1 MKVVS
6 VDLGERSYPVY
17 IGGDIAHLGAAARE
31 FDLGEKVLVISTAP
45 IASLYG
51 RKVRDV
57 LDSVGFQVFLA
68 RVPDGEKYK
77 TLSQAAKLYEEC
89 AEDKLDRD
97 STILALGGGVIG
109 DLAGFVASTYLRGIN
124 FIYLPTTLL
133 AQVDASIGG
142 KVGVDLPQG
151 KNLVGSFYQPR
162 FVYMDLRVLRTLP
175 QAQIRAGLAEI
186 IKYGV
191 IEDED
196 LFLYLEENLE
206 KIKTLSLDCLEYI
219 ITRCAKIKAGVVRE
233 DEREKRGKRQVLNF
247 GHTIGHAIE
256 SATGY
261 GRYSHGEAVA
271 VGMIAA
277 ARIANKMGVFP
288 ENPLVRLTDLVRRAD
303 LPIRVEGVN
312 GGKLWDALYLD
323 KKIRGK
329 KLCFVLPRKIGEV
342 FLTDK
347 VPLALVREAIREL
360 GVENE

>member
-1 MKVVS
+1 MKVVFI
-6 VDLGERSYPVY
+6 DLGERSYPVY
-17 IGGDIAHLGAAARE
+17 IGRDMADLGRIARE
-31 FDLGEKVLVISTAP
+31 FDLGEKILAISSRS

-57 LDSVGFQVFLA
+57 LTSCGFQVSLA

-77 TLSQAAKLYEEC
+77 TLSRAAKLYEEC
-89 AEDKLDRD
+89 AEEKLERN

-109 DLAGFVASTYLRGIN
+109 DLAGFVACTYLRGIN
-124 FIYLPTTLL
+124 LIHLPTTLL

-151 KNLVGSFYQPR
+151 KNLVGSFHQPC
-162 FVYMDLRVLRTLP
+162 FVYIDLKLLTTLP
-175 QAQIRAGLAEI
+175 QAQIKEGLAEI

-191 IEDED
+191 IEDKD

-206 KIKTLSLDCLEYI
+206 KIRTLSLHCLEYV
-219 ITRCAKIKAGVVRE
+219 ITRCVEIKAAVVQE
-233 DEREKRGKRQVLNF
+233 DEREKREKRQVLNF

-271 VGMIAA
+271 VGMIGA
-277 ARIANKMGVFP
+277 ARIANKMGFLT
-288 ENPLVRLTDLVRRAD
+288 EDSLLRLGNLVRRAD
-303 LPIRVEGVN
+303 LPTRVEEVN
-312 GGKLWDALYLD
+312 GDKLWNALYLD
-323 KKIRGK
+323 KKIREK
-329 KLCFVLPRKIGEV
+329 KLHFVLPRKIGEV

-347 VPLALVREAIREL
+347 VPLALIRETVREL
-360 GVENE
+360 GVEK